1 MNKKQITALWHQIV
15 ASVMAT
21 DAALGEGGEPLTEE
35 EARTLF
41 GMRLK
46 RIAKQIVA
54 DTLRVDASD
63 VVWVDVAAKAQAKA
77 EEDSDDAIEDDSD
90 DAIAS

>member
-21 DAALGEGGEPLTEE
+21 DVALGDGGEALTEE

-46 RIAKQIVA
+46 RIAKQVVA
-54 DTLRVDASD
+54 DTLRCDLAD
-63 VVWVDVAAKAQAKA
+63 VVWVDVAAKAQA
-77 EEDSDDAIEDDSD
+77 DVEDDSD